1 MIEPRSEYDYGTA
14 AIELAYYTPAPQP
27 ERVPEWAEGS
37 SYVRKLAILDRNHAR
52 YLAEDGVAVYKR
64 DMVKAMRDTFKT
76 CPVYFRTMLTL
87 I

>member
-14 AIELAYYTPAPQP
+14 AIELAYYTPALSFPRSKR
-27 ERVPEWAEGS
+27 E
-37 SYVRKLAILDRNHAR
+37 RKLARLDRNNERYHA
-52 YLAEDGVAVYKR
+52 EHGVTVYKR